1 MTILVGNEVWVHKKF
16 KVELIAYEVIIK
28 TNDFILFEKCLNR
41 SLDIMPD
48 TIIHFHVFDIFWG

>member
-16 KVELIAYEVIIK
+16 KVELIACEVIIK